1 MRLYRI
7 SMTILTVL
15 LGLGLAIASPVWA
28 KKDLPAVNDEGM
40 ELVKDSELAIV
51 YADPGADLSI
61 YNRVWLQDA
70 TVSFK
75 KNWLRDQNRGSAIRV
90 RNSDMKRIEEDVAS
104 LFREVFTEELT
115 SAGYELAEQAD
126 ADVMIVRPAI
136 VDLDVVAPD
145 IKTSS
150 RSMSFSD
157 RGGEMTLQLEL
168 IDSVTNDK
176 FAVATD
182 RKRDYDRG
190 YIEWRTSVSNR
201 ALAKRMMKSWAVTLR
216 SALDEARSP

>member
-1 MRLYRI
+1 
-7 SMTILTVL
+7 
-15 LGLGLAIASPVWA
+15 
-28 KKDLPAVNDEGM
+28 M

>member
-15 LGLGLAIASPVWA
+15 LGLAIASPVWA